1 MVDRPTIRHTSDTL
15 APAVEPKL
23 LIGLVFGVVVH
34 HVVKTRGHRW
44 PLVARS
50 VAAGGR
56 WWSLVARSVAAG
68 GLIYLTWH
76 RCHAL
81 FFCFHSTTTDT
92 TDLGVFP
99 KNTVTRDL
107 MLVGSHVF
115 VLIIQSLQRR
125 SAH

>member
-1 MVDRPTIRHTSDTL
+1 MAAGGS
-15 APAVEPKL
+15 
-23 LIGLVFGVVVH
+23 IGG
-34 HVVKTRGHRW
+34 RWW

-50 VAAGGR
+50 VAAGGSIGGR
-56 WWSLVARSVAAG
+56 WWPLVARSVAAG
-68 GLIYLTWH
+68 GLIYLAWH

-81 FFCFHSTTTDT
+81 FFCCHSTTTAPC
-92 TDLGVFP
+92 DLGVFP

-107 MLVGSHVF
+107 MLVGPHVF